1 MQEYIVIWRGDNAEF
16 IHSAVYAEDPCA
28 LSPND
33 WVRLASEA
41 EGDEPDVTKKIL
53 YSMGYDLIAVLRSP
67 VHYII

>member
-41 EGDEPDVTKKIL
+41 EGDEPDVTDAIL
-53 YSMGYDLIAVLRSP
+53 DKGYDLIAVLRSP